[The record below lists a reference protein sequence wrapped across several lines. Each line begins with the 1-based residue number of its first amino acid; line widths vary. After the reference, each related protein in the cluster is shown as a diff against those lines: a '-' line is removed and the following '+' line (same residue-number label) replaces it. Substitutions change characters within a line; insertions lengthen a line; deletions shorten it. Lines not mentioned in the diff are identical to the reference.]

1 MNRRDQVLQ
10 ALSEAS
16 VAMKTADIA
25 TMLNTV
31 EQNIHKVV
39 RELADEGLV
48 NQVGVKPFT
57 YLLSATGRDRLADP
71 TFGQSARARKSIETD
86 EVNRALKVGVFT
98 SGELQIEVGGKRLV
112 LSSKQASH
120 LVEFLDALPHKLFVQ
135 RSHDRPS
142 PFAALGV
149 GVGRVHRL
157 ADDA

>member
-39 RELADEGLV
+39 RELADQGLV
-48 NQVGVKPFT
+48 NQVGVKPLT
-57 YLLSATGRDRLADP
+57 YLLSAAGRDRLADP
-71 TFGQSARARKSIETD
+71 EFGQSARARKTTETD

-98 SGELQIEVGGKRLV
+98 SGELQIEVGGKRV
-112 LSSKQASH
+112 LLSRDQASE
-120 LVEFLDALPHKLFVQ
+120 LVQFLDALPNRLFEGGV
-135 RSHDRPS
+135 RPTMAS
-142 PFAALGV
+142 LPS
-149 GVGRVHRL
+149 RVVKV
-157 ADDA
+157 D